1 MNDFFE
7 SIKIR
12 KVVIIY
18 ILVALVLIAISELPI
33 FSKITVLDFD
43 FWCMLINLV
52 LFIYFVLKMFK
63 NNLEFKNIIEDFKNK
78 FIWNETLKILIMNI
92 TFSLSLV
99 CLSVFLA
106 YMINPEF
113 CNRLLSEV
121 NKDNSTTVYSV
132 IFNAIT
138 VSFLAPF
145 VEEFIFRGVILNRLK
160 KRWGMT
166 ASIIVSSIAFGL
178 IHMELAFFG
187 AFVFGVMMCLLYIKT
202 ENLFFTISI
211 HFMNNFIVSLIS
223 VISFFTS
230 STSSDANA
238 ALSFTKIE
246 LTLLGSISSIAFI
259 VSSFFIFRYMIKN
272 WPDSNYGIFK

>member
-18 ILVALVLIAISELPI
+18 ILVCLALMGISELPP
-33 FSKITVLDFD
+33 FSKIAVLDFN
-43 FWCMLINLV
+43 FLFMLINLV
-52 LFIYFVLKMFK
+52 LSIYFALKMFK
-63 NNLEFKNIIEDFKNK
+63 NNLKFKNVIEDFKNK
-78 FIWNETLKILIMNI
+78 FTWNETLKILIMNI
-92 TFSLSLV
+92 AFSLSLV
-99 CLSVFLA
+99 CLLVFLA
-106 YMINPEF
+106 YVINPEY
-113 CNRLLSEV
+113 CNKLLSEV
-121 NKDNSTTVYSV
+121 NKDSSNTFSSV
-132 IFNAIT
+132 IFNAIGA
-138 VSFLAPF
+138 SFLAPF

-160 KRWGMT
+160 KRWGIT

-187 AFVFGVMMCLLYIKT
+187 AFIFGVVMCLLYIKT

-211 HFMNNFIVSLIS
+211 HFMNNFIISLIS

-230 STSSDANA
+230 STSSNANA
-238 ALSFTKIE
+238 PLSFTKIE

-259 VSSFFIFRYMIKN
+259 ISSFFIFKYMVKN
-272 WPDSNYGIFK
+272 WPKK